1 LNNSSFRFLIRPG
14 CHLCDEARPIVE
26 QAVARVGGTIDEIDI
41 EADDALTRDYGL
53 RVPVL
58 LGPDDVVL
66 AEGIIEAR
74 PLRKILRRLAIQEK
88 KFDRRSRES

>member
-26 QAVARVGGTIDEIDI
+26 KAVARVGGTMDELDI

-58 LGPDDVVL
+58 LGPGDIVL

-74 PLRKILRRLAIQEK
+74 PLRRTLRKLAT
-88 KFDRRSRES
+88 

>member
-14 CHLCDEARPIVE
+14 CHLCDEARPIVKK
-26 QAVARVGGTIDEIDI
+26 AVARVGGTIDEIDI
-41 EADDALTRDYGL
+41 DSDDALTRDYGL
-53 RVPVL
+53 RVPLL

-74 PLRKILRRLAIQEK
+74 PLHKTLRSLRT
-88 KFDRRSRES
+88 

>member
-14 CHLCDEARPIVE
+14 CHLCDEARPIVKK
-26 QAVARVGGTIDEIDI
+26 AVARVGGTIDEIDI
-41 EADDALTRDYGL
+41 DSDDALTRDYGM
-53 RVPVL
+53 RVPLL

-74 PLRKILRRLAIQEK
+74 PLRKTLRRL
-88 KFDRRSRES
+88 RT